1 MKKSTKLIGSLFWNN
16 KDETFQQLIINGVNI
31 PIYKSGSKI
40 HIKKK
45 NRGKFTDYCGGKV
58 TDACIRR
65 AKASGNPTL
74 VKRATFADNARHWKH
89 QNGGLITSTYEY
101 KKPTYQTQF
110 KKPLQTEDDSYLD
123 FLQDFLSTPSNVK
136 VSSDEIVLPDL
147 QFPESVPTSNSESS
161 TSGDLNKT
169 LDQILTEEG
178 IPHKVTSSYR
188 PNAQT
193 STGKPSNHSKKD
205 SAGNSMA
212 LDIVPTDGN
221 FDKFRE
227 QIYGN
232 KRVMNWLRSKKWG
245 ILEEIDP
252 RGGYINQRGEFR
264 KTGATGPHFH
274 FGPDGF
280 LKA

>member
-16 KDETFQQLIINGVNI
+16 KDETSQQLIINGVNI

-89 QNGGLITSTYEY
+89 QDGGLITSTYEY

-123 FLQDFLSTPSNVK
+123 FLQDFLSTPSTIK
-136 VSSDEIVLPDL
+136 TSSEEIILPDL
-147 QFPESVPTSNSESS
+147 QFPELPKVSNQYSVD
-161 TSGDLNKT
+161 DLNKT

-178 IPHKVTSSYR
+178 ISHRVTSRFR
-188 PNAQT
+188 PN
-193 STGKPSNHSKKD
+193 SKVLSGKPSNHSKKD

-212 LDIVPTDGN
+212 IDIVPTDGD
-221 FDKFRE
+221 FDKFRD
-227 QIYGN
+227 QIYSN
-232 KRVMNWLRSKKWG
+232 PRVMNWLKQKHWG

-280 LKA
+280 LKS